1 MSTAAKFL
9 SAFEGSEVAHGQ
21 TTVGKT
27 SRLGKAEAKSFV
39 IREPLTENLV
49 TAHLNGGQGVGAIP
63 INSLNKCKFGAID
76 VDDYDLNLQDVVAR
90 VWSADLPFVVC
101 RSKSGGAHI
110 YLFLKDWE
118 DASIVRE
125 YLTEAAAL
133 LGFAGREIF
142 PKQDSVL
149 HEKGDVG
156 NFINLPYHN
165 AERSMRYALGPT
177 GEAMS
182 LDQFLELVES
192 KRCYLS
198 DLQQTLQNKRPD
210 VAALSE
216 YPPCIEALAA
226 LGVDEYRNVFLMHTT
241 VAIKKEQP
249 DNWEDGLDEFNR
261 CYVTPPLSSSE
272 LSGSILK
279 SHKRKDYA
287 FMCNQAPMV
296 NYCDKAKCRTRK
308 YGIGGSGQSF
318 MPVLTGLTIMR
329 SDPRMYYVNVDGQRI
344 ELTLDEL
351 NSPREFQKKCLK
363 ELNRRPDVL
372 KDKDWGALINGL
384 MAESTEVV
392 VAPELT
398 TKGQFYELLE
408 QFCTSRVRAMAPEE
422 MALGKPWTEKGVTS
436 FKLQGLMEFLK
447 RKDFKLLTRPQVQQ
461 YIKDLNDD
469 PDKAISVTKVKKDD
483 GTYASVRVWRVPA
496 FDLSD
501 VELGLEDDDD
511 QAPIP
516 F

>member
-1 MSTAAKFL
+1 
-9 SAFEGSEVAHGQ
+9 
-21 TTVGKT
+21 
-27 SRLGKAEAKSFV
+27 
-39 IREPLTENLV
+39 
-49 TAHLNGGQGVGAIP
+49 
-63 INSLNKCKFGAID
+63 
-76 VDDYDLNLQDVVAR
+76 
-90 VWSADLPFVVC
+90 
-101 RSKSGGAHI
+101 
-110 YLFLKDWE
+110 
-118 DASIVRE
+118 
-125 YLTEAAAL
+125 
-133 LGFAGREIF
+133 
-142 PKQDSVL
+142 
-149 HEKGDVG
+149 
-156 NFINLPYHN
+156 
-165 AERSMRYALGPT
+165 
-177 GEAMS
+177 
-182 LDQFLELVES
+182 
-192 KRCYLS
+192 
-198 DLQQTLQNKRPD
+198 
-210 VAALSE
+210 
-216 YPPCIEALAA
+216 
-226 LGVDEYRNVFLMHTT
+226 
-241 VAIKKEQP
+241 
-249 DNWEDGLDEFNR
+249 
-261 CYVTPPLSSSE
+261 
-272 LSGSILK
+272 
-279 SHKRKDYA
+279 
-287 FMCNQAPMV
+287 
-296 NYCDKAKCRTRK
+296 
-308 YGIGGSGQSF
+308 
-318 MPVLTGLTIMR
+318 
-329 SDPRMYYVNVDGQRI
+329 MYYVNVDGQRI

-384 MAESTEVV
+384 MAESTEVE

-422 MALGKPWTEKGVTS
+422 MALGKPWTERGVTS